1 MSLFFDG
8 APAAECPIVGAIMG
22 SASLRVSFDAIA
34 EDDLAGAGAEED
46 AERWRAMEVAGRG
59 RVSSHFDGAGARE
72 DVGRVTGSTWVDCD
86 DCGRELPAISMLRY
100 FFIVGESGAAKLYLR
115 LSGKAPSNINH
126 HAYLS
131 TLAGSKILYASNTCL
146 LTLRTSALAS
156 VAVSLIAPSISLARA
171 SLSRSGGLKHCTH
184 ARRLSIAIK
193 RRVTDFSRRARTK

>member
-1 MSLFFDG
+1 
-8 APAAECPIVGAIMG
+8 MG
-22 SASLRVSFDAIA
+22 SVSMRVSFDAIA
-34 EDDLAGAGAEED
+34 VDDLVGAGAEED
-46 AERWRAMEVAGRG
+46 VGRWRAMEVAGRG
-59 RVSSHFDGAGARE
+59 QVSSHFDGAGAKE
-72 DVGRVTGSTWVDCD
+72 DVGRVVGSAWVDCD
-86 DCGRELPAISMLRY
+86 DCGRELPAISILRY

-193 RRVTDFSRRARTK
+193 RRVTDFSRRARAK

>member
-1 MSLFFDG
+1 LSLFFDG
-8 APAAECPIVGAIMG
+8 GPAAECPIVGAIMG

-34 EDDLAGAGAEED
+34 EDDLVGAGADED

-59 RVSSHFDGAGARE
+59 RVSSHFNGAGARE
-72 DVGRVTGSTWVDCD
+72 EVGRVAGIACVDCD
-86 DCGRELPAISMLRY
+86 DCGRELPAISILRY

-131 TLAGSKILYASNTCL
+131 TLAGSKILYASNTFL

-156 VAVSLIAPSISLARA
+156 VAVSLIASSISLARA

-184 ARRLSIAIK
+184 ERRLSIAIK
-193 RRVTDFSRRARTK
+193 RRVMDFSRRARTK

>member
-1 MSLFFDG
+1 
-8 APAAECPIVGAIMG
+8 MG
-22 SASLRVSFDAIA
+22 SASRRVSFDAIA
-34 EDDLAGAGAEED
+34 EDDLVGAVAEED

-72 DVGRVTGSTWVDCD
+72 DVGRVAGSAWVDCD
-86 DCGRELPAISMLRY
+86 DCGLELPAISILRY

-115 LSGKAPSNINH
+115 LSGKASSKINH

-156 VAVSLIAPSISLARA
+156 VAVNLIASSISLARA

>member
-1 MSLFFDG
+1 
-8 APAAECPIVGAIMG
+8 
-22 SASLRVSFDAIA
+22 
-34 EDDLAGAGAEED
+34 
-46 AERWRAMEVAGRG
+46 MEVAGRG

-72 DVGRVTGSTWVDCD
+72 DVGRVARSAWVDCD
-86 DCGRELPAISMLRY
+86 DCGRELPAISILRY

-115 LSGKAPSNINH
+115 LSGKAPRNINH

-193 RRVTDFSRRARTK
+193 RRVTDFSRRARKK